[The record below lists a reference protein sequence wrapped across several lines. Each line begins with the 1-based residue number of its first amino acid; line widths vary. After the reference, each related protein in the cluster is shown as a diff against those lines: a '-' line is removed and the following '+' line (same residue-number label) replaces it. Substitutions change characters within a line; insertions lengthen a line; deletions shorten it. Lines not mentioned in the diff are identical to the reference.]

1 MDTLLGIVLV
11 MLAGLGTGTGIWPMK
26 LMKRLEFEH
35 YWFVAMLVG
44 LFIVPWAVVLA
55 SVPHPF
61 EAYAR
66 VGWGTLVKANL
77 FGLGWGIANVL
88 YGLCV
93 VRIGAALTGAIM
105 TGLGVIAGT
114 TLPMVMK
121 GTGLF
126 SDAPDLSSPSGR
138 LIMIGLGVM
147 LLGVMLCALAGFG
160 RNKILKGNAEG
171 LAATDMARK
180 GRGGFIGGLVMTI
193 IAGMISAGIALCFV
207 YAQGPI
213 VEEMKAQGAGDIV
226 ANISVWAAALLSG
239 AAVNILYPAW
249 LMTRKKN
256 WGVLLNNTPEA
267 LLAVVIGLQFILAVN
282 LMGRGMLLLGV
293 LGASVGFAIQQTM
306 QIMGNQAVGFFS
318 GEWQGICGR
327 PRTRMY
333 LSLAVLVVAVTIM
346 AWSNTLGK

>member
-1 MDTLLGIVLV
+1 MNTLLGIALV
-11 MLAGLGTGTGIWPMK
+11 MLAGLGTGTGMWPMK
-26 LMKRLEFEH
+26 MMKRLEFEH

-44 LFIVPWAVVLA
+44 LFIVPWTVVLA

-61 EAYAR
+61 AAYAR
-66 VGWGTLVKANL
+66 VGWEPLVKANL

-126 SDAPDLSSPSGR
+126 SEAPDLSSPSGR
-138 LIMIGLGVM
+138 LIMAGLGVM
-147 LLGVMLCALAGFG
+147 LLGVMLCSLAGFG
-160 RNKILKGNAEG
+160 RDQILKKTVSPLDELDA
-171 LAATDMARK
+171 ARK
-180 GRGGFIGGLVMTI
+180 GRGGFTGGLVMTV
-193 IAGMISAGIALCFV
+193 IAGMISAGIALSFV
-207 YAQGPI
+207 YGQGPI

-226 ANISVWAAALLSG
+226 ANIAVWAAALLGG
-239 AAVNILYPAW
+239 AVVNILYPAW
-249 LMTRKKN
+249 LMTRRKN
-256 WGVLLNNTPEA
+256 WDALLENTPET

-318 GEWQGICGR
+318 GEWQGVHGK
-327 PRTRMY
+327 PRTSMY
-333 LSLAVLVVAVTIM
+333 LSLVVLVVAVAIM
-346 AWSNTLGK
+346 AWSNTLG